1 MLAFTAPAAATASRH
16 LENRVPDTPPSLLRR
31 WRWPAALVLVGL
43 LAAGTWEWNRRQ
55 DIAAAPG
62 WRTAALT
69 RGPITASVS
78 ATGTLNAEVT
88 VPVGSQVSGQVKEL
102 FADFN
107 AEVRK
112 GQLIARIDP
121 ETFEYRVRQAQADV
135 DAARAQVLN
144 AQAGVSAASAMVSRV
159 SVNLAEARRDLD
171 RKQQLVERNFISGA
185 ELDKARAVMDAAVE
199 ELRSARAQVEVA
211 QAQTGSARAVV
222 AQREAQLQQARVD
235 LERTAIRAP
244 VDGVVIKRSIDAG
257 QTVAASLQSPELF
270 VIARNLRDMQVET
283 SIDEAEIGRIR
294 VGQRATFT
302 VDSYPGRSF
311 SGEVRQVRKAALTVQ
326 NVVTYT
332 VVVATPNPDLAL
344 IPGMTA
350 NVRVITDTRESVLKV
365 PNAALRFRP
374 PNWQEPPPGGAPA
387 GAPAGAPKAG
397 LGPWEWPGSV
407 LSALREGL
415 GALIT
420 PALAQSP
427 GSGGPLAQFRERL
440 ERELSLSDDQKTR
453 LDGIFGAMRERFAA
467 ARAAPDDERPVQMER
482 LRAELRERIA
492 QILTPDQKKRYQE
505 MLADIGA
512 RQGAGTAAA
521 PPGPNPAAAGTG
533 AGQPAPG
540 TASGKGPGASPGSAP
555 GATPGATPGAAP
567 GSAPGAVPGGGSPL
581 QQFRARLERDIAF
594 SNDQRVQLDAIFAAM
609 RDKFAAVREA
619 PEAER
624 GKLVERNRAEMR
636 ERIGDILT
644 AAQKPVYAAIIAEI
658 AGRQAS
664 RGRIFLLGADGKPRA
679 VSVRTGLT
687 DGAFTEVSGEGLAE
701 GDSVIIGQ
709 QGAATAPAARPAGAA
724 PRLPF

>member
-1 MLAFTAPAAATASRH
+1 
-16 LENRVPDTPPSLLRR
+16 LLRR
-31 WRWPAALVLVGL
+31 WRWVAALVVAGL
-43 LAAGTWEWNRRQ
+43 LAAGAWEWNRRQ
-55 DIAAAPG
+55 QDAAAPQ
-62 WRTAALT
+62 WRTAQLT

-88 VPVGSQVSGQVKEL
+88 VPVGSQVSGQIKEL

-144 AQAGVSAASAMVSRV
+144 AQAGVSAANAAVSRV
-159 SVNLAEARRDLD
+159 SVNLAEARRDLA

-185 ELDKARAVMDAAVE
+185 ELDKARAVMDSAVE

-211 QAQTGSARAVV
+211 QALTGSAQAVV

-270 VIARNLRDMQVET
+270 VIARNLRDMQVDT

-332 VVVATPNPDLAL
+332 VVVATANTDLAL

-374 PNWQEPPPGGAPA
+374 PGWQEPPAGATPAGGASEGGAPGTA
-387 GAPAGAPKAG
+387 PPAGAAPR
-397 LGPWEWPGSV
+397 GSV
-407 LSALREGL
+407 TPGWMSPALSALH
-415 GALIT
+415 ALIGGVLA
-420 PALAQSP
+420 PAHAQGAGG
-427 GSGGPLAQFRERL
+427 GSPLAQFRERL
-440 ERELSLSDDQKTR
+440 ERDLALSDDQKTR
-453 LDGIFGAMRERFAA
+453 LDGIFAAMRERFAA
-467 ARAAPDDERPVQMER
+467 ARAAPEDQRPAQMDA
-482 LRAELRERIA
+482 LRAELRERIG
-492 QILTPDQKKRYQE
+492 QILTAEQKPRYQAI
-505 MLADIGA
+505 LAEIAG
-512 RQGAGTAAA
+512 RQAGGAG
-521 PPGPNPAAAGTG
+521 AAAGTN
-533 AGQPAPG
+533 A
-540 TASGKGPGASPGSAP
+540 TASA
-555 GATPGATPGAAP
+555 GATPSASASASAPTGASANAPAGPSSGAAP
-567 GSAPGAVPGGGSPL
+567 PGGGSPL
-581 QQFRARLERDIAF
+581 QQFRARLERDLAF
-594 SNDQRVQLDAIFAAM
+594 SDEQRVQLDAIFSAM
-609 RDKFAAVREA
+609 REKFAQVRDA

-624 GKLVERNRAEMR
+624 GKLIERNRAELR

-644 AAQKPVYAAIIAEI
+644 AAQKPKYAAIIAEI
-658 AGRQAS
+658 AGRQSS
-664 RGRIFLLGADGKPRA
+664 RGRIFVLDAEGRPRA
-679 VSVRTGLT
+679 VPVRTGLT
-687 DGAFTEVSGEGLAE
+687 DGAFTEVSGEGLKE
-701 GDSVIIGQ
+701 GDTVIIGQ
-709 QGAATAPAARPAGAA
+709 QSAGTAPPARPAGA

>member
-1 MLAFTAPAAATASRH
+1 M
-16 LENRVPDTPPSLLRR
+16 PDDSPSLLRR
-31 WRWPAALVLVGL
+31 WRWPTALVLAGL
-43 LAAGTWEWNRRQ
+43 LAAGAWEWNRRQ
-55 DIAAAPG
+55 DIAAAPQ

-88 VPVGSQVSGQVKEL
+88 VPVGSQVSGQIKEL

-144 AQAGVSAASAMVSRV
+144 AQAGVNAASAAVSRV

-185 ELDKARAVMDAAVE
+185 ELDKARAVMEAAVE

-270 VIARNLRDMQVET
+270 VIARNLRDMQVDT

-374 PNWQEPPPGGAPA
+374 PNWQEP
-387 GAPAGAPKAG
+387 
-397 LGPWEWPGSV
+397 
-407 LSALREGL
+407 
-415 GALIT
+415 
-420 PALAQSP
+420 
-427 GSGGPLAQFRERL
+427 
-440 ERELSLSDDQKTR
+440 
-453 LDGIFGAMRERFAA
+453 
-467 ARAAPDDERPVQMER
+467 
-482 LRAELRERIA
+482 
-492 QILTPDQKKRYQE
+492 
-505 MLADIGA
+505 
-512 RQGAGTAAA
+512 
-521 PPGPNPAAAGTG
+521 
-533 AGQPAPG
+533 
-540 TASGKGPGASPGSAP
+540 
-555 GATPGATPGAAP
+555 AP
-567 GSAPGAVPGGGSPL
+567 GSAPAGPAPGG
-581 QQFRARLERDIAF
+581 
-594 SNDQRVQLDAIFAAM
+594 
-609 RDKFAAVREA
+609 
-619 PEAER
+619 
-624 GKLVERNRAEMR
+624 
-636 ERIGDILT
+636 
-644 AAQKPVYAAIIAEI
+644 
-658 AGRQAS
+658 
-664 RGRIFLLGADGKPRA
+664 
-679 VSVRTGLT
+679 
-687 DGAFTEVSGEGLAE
+687 SG
-701 GDSVIIGQ
+701 
-709 QGAATAPAARPAGAA
+709 
-724 PRLPF
+724 

>member
-1 MLAFTAPAAATASRH
+1 M
-16 LENRVPDTPPSLLRR
+16 PDPTPSLLRR
-31 WRWPAALVLVGL
+31 WRWVAALVVAGL
-43 LAAGTWEWNRRQ
+43 LAAGAWEWNRRQ
-55 DIAAAPG
+55 QDAAAPQ
-62 WRTAALT
+62 WRTAQLT

-88 VPVGSQVSGQVKEL
+88 VPVGSQVSGQIKEL

-144 AQAGVSAASAMVSRV
+144 AQAGVSAANAAVSRV
-159 SVNLAEARRDLD
+159 SVNLAEARRDLA

-185 ELDKARAVMDAAVE
+185 ELDKARAVMDSAVE

-211 QAQTGSARAVV
+211 QALTGSAQAVV

-270 VIARNLRDMQVET
+270 VIARNLRDMQVDT

-302 VDSYPGRSF
+302 VDSFPGRSF

-332 VVVATPNPDLAL
+332 VVVATANTDLAL

-374 PNWQEPPPGGAPA
+374 PGWQEPPAGATPAGGASEGGAPGTA
-387 GAPAGAPKAG
+387 PPAGAAPR
-397 LGPWEWPGSV
+397 GSV
-407 LSALREGL
+407 TPGGMSPALSALH
-415 GALIT
+415 ALIGGVLA
-420 PALAQSP
+420 PAHAQGAGG
-427 GSGGPLAQFRERL
+427 GSPLAQFRERL
-440 ERELSLSDDQKTR
+440 ERDLALSDDQKTR
-453 LDGIFGAMRERFAA
+453 LDGIFAAMRERFAA
-467 ARAAPDDERPVQMER
+467 ARAAPEDQRPAQMDA
-482 LRAELRERIA
+482 LRAELRERIG
-492 QILTPDQKKRYQE
+492 QILTAEQKPRYQAI
-505 MLADIGA
+505 LAEIAG
-512 RQGAGTAAA
+512 RQAGGAG
-521 PPGPNPAAAGTG
+521 AAAGTN
-533 AGQPAPG
+533 A
-540 TASGKGPGASPGSAP
+540 TASA
-555 GATPGATPGAAP
+555 GATPSASASASAPTGASASAPAGPSSGAAP
-567 GSAPGAVPGGGSPL
+567 PGGGSPL
-581 QQFRARLERDIAF
+581 QQFRARLERDLAF
-594 SNDQRVQLDAIFAAM
+594 SDEQRVQLDAIFSAM
-609 RDKFAAVREA
+609 REKFAQVREA

-624 GKLVERNRAEMR
+624 GKLIERNRAELR

-644 AAQKPVYAAIIAEI
+644 AAQKPKYAAIIAEI
-658 AGRQAS
+658 AGRQSS
-664 RGRIFLLGADGKPRA
+664 RGRIFVLDTEGRPRA
-679 VSVRTGLT
+679 VPVRTGLT
-687 DGAFTEVSGEGLAE
+687 DGAFTEVSGEGLKE
-701 GDSVIIGQ
+701 GDTVIIGQ
-709 QGAATAPAARPAGAA
+709 QSAGTAPPVRPAGA

>member
-1 MLAFTAPAAATASRH
+1 L
-16 LENRVPDTPPSLLRR
+16 PDPTSSLLRR
-31 WRWPAALVLVGL
+31 WRWLAALVVAGL
-43 LAAGTWEWNRRQ
+43 LAAGAWEWNRRQ
-55 DIAAAPG
+55 QDAAAPQ
-62 WRTAALT
+62 WRTAPLT

-88 VPVGSQVSGQVKEL
+88 VPVGSQVSGQIKEL

-144 AQAGVSAASAMVSRV
+144 AQAGVSAANAAVSRV
-159 SVNLAEARRDLD
+159 SVNLAEARRDFA

-211 QAQTGSARAVV
+211 QALTGSAQAVV

-270 VIARNLRDMQVET
+270 VIARNLRDMQVDT

-332 VVVATPNPDLAL
+332 VVVATANTDLAL

-374 PNWQEPPPGGAPA
+374 PGWQEPPAGAAPAGGASEGGAPGTA
-387 GAPAGAPKAG
+387 PPAGAAPR
-397 LGPWEWPGSV
+397 GSV
-407 LSALREGL
+407 APGWMSPALSALR
-415 GALIT
+415 ALIGGVLA
-420 PALAQSP
+420 PAHAQGAGG
-427 GSGGPLAQFRERL
+427 GSPLAQFRERL
-440 ERELSLSDDQKTR
+440 ERELALSDDQKTR
-453 LDGIFGAMRERFAA
+453 LDGIFAAMRERFAA
-467 ARAAPDDERPVQMER
+467 ARAAPEDQRPAQLDA
-482 LRAELRERIA
+482 LRAELRERIG
-492 QILTPDQKKRYQE
+492 QILTAEQKPRYQAI
-505 MLADIGA
+505 LAEIAGRQAGGA
-512 RQGAGTAAA
+512 GAPAASPATKAGGAASAGTAAGAGAAAGASAAASAGATAPASASAGA
-521 PPGPNPAAAGTG
+521 PPGP
-533 AGQPAPG
+533 
-540 TASGKGPGASPGSAP
+540 SS
-555 GATPGATPGAAP
+555 GAAP
-567 GSAPGAVPGGGSPL
+567 PGGGSPL
-581 QQFRARLERDIAF
+581 QQFRARLERDLAF
-594 SNDQRVQLDAIFAAM
+594 SDEQRVQLDAIFSAM
-609 RDKFAAVREA
+609 REKFAQVREA

-624 GKLVERNRAEMR
+624 GKLVERNRAELR

-644 AAQKPVYAAIIAEI
+644 AAQKPKYATIIAEI
-658 AGRQAS
+658 AGRQSS
-664 RGRIFLLGADGKPRA
+664 RGRIFVLDADGRPRA
-679 VSVRTGLT
+679 VPVRTGLT
-687 DGAFTEVSGEGLAE
+687 DGAFTEVSGEGLKE
-701 GDSVIIGQ
+701 GDTVIIGQ
-709 QGAATAPAARPAGAA
+709 QSAGTAPPARPAGA